1 VVDLKQVAEL
11 IEALERDLR
20 AVKTPDPHLQKVLDE
35 VETIKNALKSP
46 SPKHPWIR
54 ESLGS
59 IEHALEHAA
68 GSVLGEVIK
77 DAQYVAQIGRIIG
90 LG

>member
-1 VVDLKQVAEL
+1 MVDLKQVAEL
-11 IEALERDLR
+11 IATLERDLR
-20 AVKTPDPHLQKVLDE
+20 GVKDPDPHLQKLLDE
-35 VETIKNALKSP
+35 VETIKNVLKSP

-54 ESLGS
+54 ESLGT
-59 IEHALEHAA
+59 IKHALEHAA
-68 GSVLGEVIK
+68 ESVLGEVIK